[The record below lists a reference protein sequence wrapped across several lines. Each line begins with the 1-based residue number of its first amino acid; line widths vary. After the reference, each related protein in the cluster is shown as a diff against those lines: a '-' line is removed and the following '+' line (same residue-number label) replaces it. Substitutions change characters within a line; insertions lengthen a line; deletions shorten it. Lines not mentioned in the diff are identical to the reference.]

1 MQLKKLRFKTRIVGS
16 RIVSFYHTVILS
28 KSSVRVMSN
37 PVNVSLKVKVGGGL
51 ELEVCACS
59 ILSLAVKRYRCIGW
73 LITSVV

>member
-1 MQLKKLRFKTRIVGS
+1 MRLKKLRFKTRIVGS
-16 RIVSFYHTVILS
+16 RIVSLYHTVILS

-37 PVNVSLKVKVGGGL
+37 PVNVSLKVKVGVVL

-59 ILSLAVKRYRCIGW
+59 ILSLAVKRYRSIGR